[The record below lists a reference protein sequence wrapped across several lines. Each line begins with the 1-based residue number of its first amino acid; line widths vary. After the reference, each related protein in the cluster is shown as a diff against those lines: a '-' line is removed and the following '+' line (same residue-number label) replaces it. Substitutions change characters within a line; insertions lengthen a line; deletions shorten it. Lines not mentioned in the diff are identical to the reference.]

1 MASVSYNARER
12 RLVFE
17 SLCWPE
23 DAQGLAD
30 AIEAFARPG
39 SALVLDLTRMPNLPA
54 EVAVAIRDA
63 CRAAEQIGCRIRIWT
78 DPDTATAERLTS
90 VADSAPPTAAV

>member
-23 DAQGLAD
+23 DARGLAD
-30 AIEAFARPG
+30 AVSAFARPD
-39 SALVLDLTRMPNLPA
+39 SALILDLTRLPYLPA
-54 EVAVAIRDA
+54 EVAAALRDA
-63 CRAAEQIGCRIRIWT
+63 CRDAERAGCRVSVWT
-78 DPDTATAERLTS
+78 DPATATAASMATS
-90 VADSAPPTAAV
+90 PVVAV